1 MIIINLYCFEIENG
15 NSGYNHF
22 HFDSIEQQNQ
32 YQLSL
37 LSPNSS
43 DKSIGMIQFIKKFRY
58 QQLQQQMQLHFQQQN
73 HLQQLKSNHRK
84 SPTRQLIS
92 SLLYKGDDKTS
103 ILQNYSSQS
112 QSSLV
117 NQLQSSSSS
126 SSSLS
131 SPSLQS
137 SSKSTPSL
145 SSSLLEVTPV
155 KDESENRNQV
165 EIENE
170 KVFENESEEIQ
181 SLRDQLKEII
191 IYEDYNQEYSI

>member
-126 SSSLS
+126 SSS
-131 SPSLQS
+131 PSLQS

-170 KVFENESEEIQ
+170 NESEEIQ